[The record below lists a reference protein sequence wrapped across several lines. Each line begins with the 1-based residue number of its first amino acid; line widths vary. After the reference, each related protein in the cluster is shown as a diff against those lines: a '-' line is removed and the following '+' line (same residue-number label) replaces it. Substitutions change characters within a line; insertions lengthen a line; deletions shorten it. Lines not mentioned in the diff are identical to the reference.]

1 MANSLGH
8 LAKAWLRLFYIL
20 TREIH
25 RLGWN
30 GCLQRRGVSSFANLA
45 QHEQHVL
52 LASQRSQQRG
62 TRQRLELVRS
72 HPEALDEFMVAAEFF
87 DDFVRA

>member
-8 LAKAWLRLFYIL
+8 LAKAWLRRFYIL
-20 TREIH
+20 TRG
-25 RLGWN
+25 LGWN